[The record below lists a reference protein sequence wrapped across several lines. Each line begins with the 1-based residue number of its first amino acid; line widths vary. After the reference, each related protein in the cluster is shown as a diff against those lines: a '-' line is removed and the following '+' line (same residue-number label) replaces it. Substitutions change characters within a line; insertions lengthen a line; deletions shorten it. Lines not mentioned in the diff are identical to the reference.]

1 MTSPVVPA
9 DSTLRRATV
18 IGPNEGVRTV
28 PVVRLIAHRGW
39 SRRWEAYPEEARAA
53 DAQESRLV
61 PAPPAREDGR
71 METVIIA
78 LMVIGSIVVIFGIVF
93 FLVAAVL
100 PTRAPR
106 ADRRGR
112 GGRPAARTR

>member
-1 MTSPVVPA
+1 MRV
-9 DSTLRRATV
+9 
-18 IGPNEGVRTV
+18 
-28 PVVRLIAHRGW
+28 
-39 SRRWEAYPEEARAA
+39 
-53 DAQESRLV
+53 
-61 PAPPAREDGR
+61 PPAREDGR

-100 PTRAPR
+100 PSRAPR

>member
-1 MTSPVVPA
+1 M
-9 DSTLRRATV
+9 
-18 IGPNEGVRTV
+18 
-28 PVVRLIAHRGW
+28 
-39 SRRWEAYPEEARAA
+39 

-61 PAPPAREDGR
+61 RAPPAREDGR

-100 PTRAPR
+100 PSRAPR

-112 GGRPAARTR
+112 GGRPATRTR

>member
-1 MTSPVVPA
+1 MLPT
-9 DSTLRRATV
+9 RRAGT
-18 IGPNEGVRTV
+18 G
-28 PVVRLIAHRGW
+28 
-39 SRRWEAYPEEARAA
+39 EARAG
-53 DAQESRLV
+53 DAQRSRLV
-61 PAPPAREDGR
+61 RTPPAREDGR

-100 PTRAPR
+100 PSRAPR

>member
-1 MTSPVVPA
+1 
-9 DSTLRRATV
+9 
-18 IGPNEGVRTV
+18 
-28 PVVRLIAHRGW
+28 
-39 SRRWEAYPEEARAA
+39 
-53 DAQESRLV
+53 
-61 PAPPAREDGR
+61 

-112 GGRPAARTR
+112 GGRPAVRTR

>member
-1 MTSPVVPA
+1 
-9 DSTLRRATV
+9 
-18 IGPNEGVRTV
+18 
-28 PVVRLIAHRGW
+28 
-39 SRRWEAYPEEARAA
+39 
-53 DAQESRLV
+53 
-61 PAPPAREDGR
+61 

-100 PTRAPR
+100 PSRAPR
-106 ADRRGR
+106 AARRGR